1 MYYTT
6 CTLSNWSNGVQR
18 PRKLTR
24 NILTGILEITVDVLH
39 LGFHVYLES
48 IAAVAVAVI
57 LLAIFVVKF
66 MPINDFVFF
75 IFPMEIVNK
84 YEMIW
89 IFVRYGLFFWYGLD
103 ISRYKL
109 SFAWYQKWFEDSLQ
123 RDTIETEMLSCWSA
137 EFRWVPSSE
146 NYA

>member
-84 YEMIW
+84 YEMI
-89 IFVRYGLFFWYGLD
+89 
-103 ISRYKL
+103 
-109 SFAWYQKWFEDSLQ
+109 
-123 RDTIETEMLSCWSA
+123 
-137 EFRWVPSSE
+137 
-146 NYA
+146 